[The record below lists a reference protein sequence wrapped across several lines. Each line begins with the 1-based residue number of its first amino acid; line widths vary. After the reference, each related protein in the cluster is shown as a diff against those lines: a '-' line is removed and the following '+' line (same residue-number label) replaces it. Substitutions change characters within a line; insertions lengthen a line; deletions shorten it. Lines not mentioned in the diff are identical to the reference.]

1 MLGRGKPLLKT
12 AVLKQTAMRL
22 SGVRSTALRLV
33 NAHQRRRILA
43 ELTCGA
49 TWPYD
54 QFTAAIGTN
63 SRELCGHAFHAK
75 RALERADARLRR
87 FIRQIFVTAFAIR
100 TQGQHQD
107 FSLIVV
113 TFLAR
118 FAMRAV
124 VEGLKPAF
132 QATAR
137 TDLLAMPVLKNS
149 RTTPYRRSNN
159 RCAPYLHAPMRAIV
173 RLPPAWQ
180 QVAPSNC
187 ERPQCVHL

>member
-1 MLGRGKPLLKT
+1 
-12 AVLKQTAMRL
+12 MRS
-22 SGVRSTALRLV
+22 SGFRSTALRLV
-33 NAHQRRRILA
+33 NAHQRRWILA
-43 ELTCGA
+43 EFVCGA

-54 QFTAAIGTN
+54 QFTTAVGAN
-63 SRELCGHAFHAK
+63 SSELCGHAFHAK
-75 RALERADARLRR
+75 RALESADARLCR
-87 FIRQIFVTAFAIR
+87 FIRQIFVTAFAVR

-124 VEGLKPAF
+124 VEGSMPAF
-132 QATAR
+132 RATAR
-137 TDLLAMPVLKNS
+137 TDLLAMPVLKNF

-159 RCAPYLHAPMRAIV
+159 RCAPNLHAPLRAIA

-187 ERPQCVHL
+187 ERPQCAHL

>member
-1 MLGRGKPLLKT
+1 
-12 AVLKQTAMRL
+12 MRL
-22 SGVRSTALRLV
+22 SGFRYAAFGFV
-33 NAHQRRRILA
+33 NALKRRWVFA
-43 ELTCGA
+43 EFACWA

-75 RALERADARLRR
+75 RALESADARLRR
-87 FIRQIFVTAFAIR
+87 FIRQIFVTAFAVR

-124 VEGLKPAF
+124 VEGSMPAF
-132 QATAR
+132 RATAR
-137 TDLLAMPVLKNS
+137 TDLLAMPVLKNF

-159 RCAPYLHAPMRAIV
+159 RCAPNLHAPLRAIA

-180 QVAPSNC
+180 QVVPSNC
-187 ERPQCVHL
+187 ERPQCAHL